1 MNPIKRRLRD
11 FHERFLSLRGDPGH
25 IAMGTAIGVFIGVT
39 PTIPFHTTLIIA
51 VGVLFKQNIMAGYL
65 GSWLISN
72 PLTIPV
78 FYFCQYEL
86 GRLLLGIQAG
96 AWVMPELTVAGIM
109 NIGWHILIPLLVGGV
124 VSAPFF
130 AVPAYFFARRLA
142 VAGRHR
148 EAA

>member
-1 MNPIKRRLRD
+1 MNLIKRRLRE
-11 FHERFLSLRGDPGH
+11 FHARFLSLRGEPGH

-39 PTIPFHTTLIIA
+39 PTIPLHTVLIIA
-51 VGVLFKQNIMAGYL
+51 VGVLFKQNITAGYL

-96 AWVMPELTVAGIM
+96 AWVMPELTWTGMICVGR
-109 NIGWHILIPLLVGGV
+109 HILLPLLVGGLV
-124 VSAPFF
+124 TAPFF
-130 AVPAYFFARRLA
+130 AVPAYFLTRRLA
-142 VAGRHR
+142 VAIR
-148 EAA
+148 EREMP

>member
-11 FHERFLSLRGDPGH
+11 FHERFINLRGEPGH
-25 IAMGTAIGVFIGVT
+25 IAMGMAIGVFIGVT
-39 PTIPFHTTLIIA
+39 PTIPFHTVLIIA

-72 PLTIPV
+72 PLTIPL
-78 FYFCQYEL
+78 FYFYQYEL
-86 GRLLLGIQAG
+86 GRILLGIQTG

-130 AVPAYFFARRLA
+130 AIPAYFFARRLA